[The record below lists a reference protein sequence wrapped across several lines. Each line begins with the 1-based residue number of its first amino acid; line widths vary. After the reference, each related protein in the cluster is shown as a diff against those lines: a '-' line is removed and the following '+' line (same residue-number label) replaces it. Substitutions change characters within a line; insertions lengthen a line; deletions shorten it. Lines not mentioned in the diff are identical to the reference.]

1 MKIRNTIKDIKI
13 QIMPNCPVVQLGL
26 QTVNKTFQ
34 MFGHAYSSSDLNKP
48 ILVGK
53 QINGGR
59 YDCWSHNFKSK
70 KIWNS

>member
-1 MKIRNTIKDIKI
+1 MVYIDYALREYCNGY
-13 QIMPNCPVVQLGL
+13 LY
-26 QTVNKTFQ
+26 VNKTFQ

-53 QINGGR
+53 QIYGGR

-70 KIWNS
+70 KI

>member
-48 ILVGK
+48 ILVCLLSPK
-53 QINGGR
+53 
-59 YDCWSHNFKSK
+59 
-70 KIWNS
+70 